1 MKVYGGSGTTAS
13 RVVFMTVARFCAIL
27 PGSKL
32 PATDKEWFPR
42 WIRRYASSCQA
53 TAGNVT
59 VGESEI
65 IAFLRSLREHGTPAW
80 QRLQAVRAVEAY
92 RALVLKASAPDLQH
106 IRLALSRLAEQEKQR
121 GAADESPGLR
131 DERQLVGRIDPSEPP
146 VIQQVRRELRLR
158 HKALPTERAYVGW
171 LLRFI
176 RHCGSPD
183 LARFGAAEIKAF
195 LTDLAVRGNVTAG
208 TQNQAKCALLFL
220 YGTVLGRELEFLDV
234 AKATKSPRLPVV
246 LSRGEI
252 DRLLPH
258 FKGMRRLMFTFM
270 YGSGLRH
277 QECRRLR
284 IKDVC
289 VDEGHIV
296 IRSGKG
302 DKDRITVLPG
312 RARDLLAGQVEAVR
326 RLHQDDLDSGC
337 SGVFLPHAL
346 ERKYPHA
353 CREFGWQ
360 WLFPSLQLARDPRSG
375 VVRRHHV
382 SEQFFGGAFKRAMRL
397 AGITK
402 HAVPHSLRHSFA
414 THLLEGGAD
423 IRTVQDLLGH
433 KDVSTTMIYLHVM
446 NRPGLAVRSPI
457 DALA

>member
-1 MKVYGGSGTTAS
+1 MSVE
-13 RVVFMTVARFCAIL
+13 RFAEIL
-27 PGSKL
+27 PGTKL
-32 PATDKEWFPR
+32 TVADKKWFPR
-42 WIRRYASSCQA
+42 WIRRYAASC
-53 TAGNVT
+53 GVSKSRLT
-59 VGESEI
+59 VSEREVI
-65 IAFLRSLREHGTPAW
+65 SFLRSLRDQGTAAW
-80 QRLQAVRAVEAY
+80 QRLQAVRAIEAY
-92 RALVLKASAPDLQH
+92 GALVLRVDTTDLH
-106 IRLALSRLAEQEKQR
+106 AIRLGLGRLAAQEANPSAS
-121 GAADESPGLR
+121 GGSPGDR
-131 DERQLVGRIDPSEPP
+131 DERQFVGRIDPSEPP

-176 RHCGSPD
+176 RHCGSQD
-183 LARFGAAEIKAF
+183 LARFGEPEIKAF

-234 AKATKSPRLPVV
+234 ARATKRCRLPVV

-258 FKGMRRLMFTFM
+258 FQGPRRLMFTFM

-284 IKDVC
+284 VKDVC
-289 VDEGHIV
+289 IDEGHV
-296 IRSGKG
+296 VVRSGKG

-312 RARDLLAGQVEAVR
+312 RARDMLAAQVEIVR
-326 RLHQDDLDSGC
+326 RLHEDDLASGC

-346 ERKYPHA
+346 ERKYPRA

-375 VVRRHHV
+375 CVRRHHV
-382 SEQFFGGAFKRAMRL
+382 SEQFFGSGFKRAMRL
-397 AGITK
+397 AGISK

-433 KDVSTTMIYLHVM
+433 RDVSTTMLYLHVM

>member
-1 MKVYGGSGTTAS
+1 MS
-13 RVVFMTVARFCAIL
+13 VARFCAIL
-27 PGSKL
+27 PGTSL
-32 PATDKEWFPR
+32 PMADKEWFPR
-42 WIRRYASSCQA
+42 WIRRYASSC
-53 TAGNVT
+53 
-59 VGESEI
+59 GESEGRLPVSEHDVI
-65 IAFLRSLREHGTPAW
+65 TFLRSLRDHGTPAW
-80 QRLQAVRAVEAY
+80 QRLQAVRAIEAY
-92 RALVLKASAPDLQH
+92 RALVLGSHVSDLQR
-106 IRLALSRLAEQEKQR
+106 IRLTLSRLAEQEKVS
-121 GAADESPGLR
+121 GATSESPGVR
-131 DERQLVGRIDPSEPP
+131 DERHLVGRIEPSEPP

-171 LLRFI
+171 LLRFM
-176 RHCGSPD
+176 RHCGDTD
-183 LARFGAAEIKAF
+183 LARFGEPEIKAF
-195 LTDLAVRGNVTAG
+195 LTELAVRGNVTAG

-234 AKATKSPRLPVV
+234 ARATKSPRLPVV

-258 FKGMRRLMFTFM
+258 FQGPRRLMFTFM

-289 VDEGHIV
+289 IDEGHV
-296 IRSGKG
+296 VVRSGKG

-312 RARDLLAGQVEAVR
+312 RARDALAAQVESVR
-326 RLHQDDLDSGC
+326 RLHEDDLGTGC
-337 SGVFLPHAL
+337 GGVFLPHAL
-346 ERKYPHA
+346 ERKYPRA
-353 CREFGWQ
+353 CHEFGWQ

-375 VVRRHHV
+375 CVRRHHV
-382 SEQFFGGAFKRAMRL
+382 SEQFFGSAFKRAMQL

-457 DALA
+457 DAIA

>member
-1 MKVYGGSGTTAS
+1 MS
-13 RVVFMTVARFCAIL
+13 VARFCAIL
-27 PGSKL
+27 PGTKL
-32 PATDKEWFPR
+32 PKGDKEWFPR
-42 WIRRYASSCQA
+42 WIRRYASRS
-53 TAGNVT
+53 GDSGGSLSV
-59 VGESEI
+59 SEREVVE
-65 IAFLRSLREHGTPAW
+65 FLRSLRDHGTPAW
-80 QRLQAVRAVEAY
+80 QRLQAVRAIEAY
-92 RALVLKASAPDLQH
+92 QSLVHGIDAAELRRIH
-106 IRLALSRLAEQEKQR
+106 LALGRLAEQEKTS
-121 GAADESPGLR
+121 GAAVEDSGVR
-131 DERQLVGRIDPSEPP
+131 DERHLVGLIDSSEPL

-171 LLRFI
+171 LHRFI
-176 RHCGSPD
+176 RHCGDPN
-183 LARFGAAEIKAF
+183 LARFGEPEIKAF

-234 AKATKSPRLPVV
+234 ARATKSPGLPVV

-258 FKGMRRLMFTFM
+258 FQGPRRLMFTFM

-289 VDEGHIV
+289 VDEGHVIV
-296 IRSGKG
+296 RSGKG

-312 RARDLLAGQVEAVR
+312 RARDMLSTQVEFVR
-326 RLHQDDLDSGC
+326 RLHADDLGDGC
-337 SGVFLPHAL
+337 GGVFLPHAL
-346 ERKYPHA
+346 ERKYPQA
-353 CREFGWQ
+353 CHEFGWQ

-375 VVRRHHV
+375 RVRRHHV
-382 SEQFFGGAFKRAMRL
+382 SEQFFGSAFKRAMRL

>member
-1 MKVYGGSGTTAS
+1 MS
-13 RVVFMTVARFCAIL
+13 VAQFCAIL
-27 PGSKL
+27 PGTKL
-32 PATDKEWFPR
+32 PGADKKWFPR
-42 WIRRYASSCQA
+42 WIRRYSSSCGDP
-53 TAGNVT
+53 AGKLPV
-59 VGESEI
+59 SENQVVP
-65 IAFLRSLREHGTPAW
+65 FLRILRDHGTPAW
-80 QRLQAVRAVEAY
+80 QRLQAVKAIEAY
-92 RALVLKASAPDLQH
+92 RALVLQAQSPDLQH
-106 IRLALSRLAEQEKQR
+106 IRLSLSRLAEQEKEQVR
-121 GAADESPGLR
+121 DSGATPLSPGVR
-131 DERQLVGRIDPSEPP
+131 DERHLVGHIDPSEPA

-171 LLRFI
+171 LMRFMQ
-176 RHCGSPD
+176 HCGSPD
-183 LARFGAAEIKAF
+183 LARFGEPEIKAF
-195 LTDLAVRGNVTAG
+195 LTTLAVRGNVTAG

-220 YGTVLGRELEFLDV
+220 FGTVLGRELEFLDV
-234 AKATKSPRLPVV
+234 ARATKSPRLPVV

-258 FKGMRRLMFTFM
+258 FQGPRRLMFTFM

-284 IKDVC
+284 VKDVC
-289 VDEGHIV
+289 IDEGHV
-296 IRSGKG
+296 VVRSGKG

-312 RARDLLAGQVEAVR
+312 RARDMLTTHLETVR
-326 RLHQDDLDSGC
+326 RLHGYDLESGLG
-337 SGVFLPHAL
+337 GVFLPHAL
-346 ERKYPHA
+346 ERKYPNA

-375 VVRRHHV
+375 SVRRHHV

-397 AGITK
+397 AGIPK

-414 THLLEGGAD
+414 THLLESGAD

-446 NRPGLAVRSPI
+446 NKPGLAVRSPI
-457 DALA
+457 DSLA